1 MQGTPQ
7 CPMLHLKFHHGVLA
21 HLVSSGI
28 WDIIDANQLGLV
40 PHAVPLKPAQQVL
53 ICLLWD

>member
-1 MQGTPQ
+1 
-7 CPMLHLKFHHGVLA
+7 MLHLKFHHRVLA

-40 PHAVPLKPAQQVL
+40 PHAIPSKPAQQVL
-53 ICLLWD
+53 ICLLWG